1 MCSRLLTE
9 PLKCIHGQRPSL
21 AVLGRKTALPLI
33 NKRWARVMRE
43 PSHAWLDAEVGCGSI
58 CDDDADCDDEEK
70 EERKLAR
77 QDADK
82 LRKATTA
89 LSWFTRRPGWVA
101 GICTCP
107 RS

>member
-1 MCSRLLTE
+1 VLTLDDCLDSVWSVLNATCS
-9 PLKCIHGQRPSL
+9 SL
-21 AVLGRKTALPLI
+21 AVLCRKTALPLI

-43 PSHAWLDAEVGCGSI
+43 PSHAWLDVEVGCGSV

-70 EERKLAR
+70 QERKLAR

-89 LSWFTRRPGWVA
+89 LSWFTRRPG
-101 GICTCP
+101 
-107 RS
+107 